1 MTSLH
6 DFSICKFAAGSRAF
20 VWGQVLGNCGPISLT
35 LLDYI
40 YGYMIYLCIIRLYSN
55 KNNNNSNN
63 NIRIYNIYIYIY
75 IHMFDE
81 ILLHMTQAALS
92 SGWPLFGLSHSC
104 SSLSPHSIRAFHVQQ
119 PRLVILQEGLFKL
132 GRLAAHQSLLGPGGG
147 WRWMKS
153 AKKRFVLPGGIVL
166 CGIGA
171 AWLRFARTES
181 RPKLD
186 TFCLDWSLECGS
198 RKRFLCVQHCRTG
211 LKQML
216 ARNFWSWAQSLMVCM
231 RWKKIW

>member
-1 MTSLH
+1 MISAFASSL
-6 DFSICKFAAGSRAF
+6 
-20 VWGQVLGNCGPISLT
+20 QVRVPSFEARYWAIVDLYHWPYLT
-35 LLDYI
+35 IYTDIWYI
-40 YGYMIYLCIIRLYSN
+40 CIIRLYSN

-63 NIRIYNIYIYIY
+63 NIRIYNIYIYTY
-75 IHMFDE
+75 TCLMKFCCTWHR
-81 ILLHMTQAALS
+81 LLWAPAGLCLACPTAAVPFLRIPFVHSMSNNRGSWS
-92 SGWPLFGLSHSC
+92 SKRG
-104 SSLSPHSIRAFHVQQ
+104 SLSLDDWQHISRYLALEEDEDGWSQ
-119 PRLVILQEGLFKL
+119 P
-132 GRLAAHQSLLGPGGG
+132 
-147 WRWMKS
+147 
-153 AKKRFVLPGGIVL
+153 KKRFVLPGGIVL